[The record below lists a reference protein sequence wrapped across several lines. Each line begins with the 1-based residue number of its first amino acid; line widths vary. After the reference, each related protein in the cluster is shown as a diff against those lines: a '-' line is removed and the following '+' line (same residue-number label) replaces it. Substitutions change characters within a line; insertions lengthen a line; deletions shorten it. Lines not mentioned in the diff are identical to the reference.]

1 MAADKLSVRF
11 IWYYKLQLFLFSQTF
26 FAQNQIITVFQE
38 SNKHHQQQYKTGII
52 SRLIMF
58 PIDSW
63 NWILFF
69 WPRNGKTY
77 QLMIKPLYGRGVH
90 WILLARVKGQVGTNV
105 SCGGGKIPARQGW
118 FSKRS
123 AKHSFHSYSLFYPTV
138 WCWARSVSYVQPSVL
153 SSWVP
158 MSSSDVIT
166 HLQISIVLRLL

>member
-26 FAQNQIITVFQE
+26 FAQNQIITVLQE

-58 PIDSW
+58 PIDSL

-105 SCGGGKIPARQGW
+105 SCGGGKISARQGW
-118 FSKRS
+118 FSKR
-123 AKHSFHSYSLFYPTV
+123 
-138 WCWARSVSYVQPSVL
+138 
-153 SSWVP
+153 
-158 MSSSDVIT
+158 
-166 HLQISIVLRLL
+166 